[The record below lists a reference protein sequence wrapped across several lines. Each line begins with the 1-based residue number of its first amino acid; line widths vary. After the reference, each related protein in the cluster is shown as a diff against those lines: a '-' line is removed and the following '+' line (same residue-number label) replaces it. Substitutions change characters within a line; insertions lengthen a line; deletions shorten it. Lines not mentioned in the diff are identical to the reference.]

1 MGSPK
6 KNQSKGLFAAM
17 TSGLSMFGNA
27 MHRSVNGY
35 LHFIVILFNYNT
47 IYIYI
52 YIYLHIY
59 NSSLFRFVC
68 VVSVLLRF
76 VSYID
81 KV

>member
-52 YIYLHIY
+52 YIFAYLQLI
-59 NSSLFRFVC
+59 SVSVCMCCECASKVC
-68 VVSVLLRF
+68 VL
-76 VSYID
+76 Y
-81 KV
+81 